1 MTWSVRMNQNIIPEL
16 YFFAASLTV
25 GFALAIL
32 YDLLRIFRRFI
43 RHSLFFV
50 SVEDFLFWFIAGIAG
65 FYMIYVYN
73 DGIIRLYAI
82 VGMLLA
88 AVLYYRC
95 CSRFVVRFGTW
106 LCKLFWNP
114 IRKGLK
120 KIAKAVT
127 IIKIKCFHKKS
138 GKETGDGKEKQK
150 KKKYRV

>member
-1 MTWSVRMNQNIIPEL
+1 MNQNIIPEL

-50 SVEDFLFWFIAGIAG
+50 SVEDFLFWFIAGIVG

-88 AVLYYRC
+88 AVLYYRW
-95 CSRFVVRFGTW
+95 CSQFFVRFGTW
-106 LCKLFWNP
+106 FCKLFLNP
-114 IRKGLK
+114 LRKGLK
-120 KIAKAVT
+120 KSAKAVKM
-127 IIKIKCFHKKS
+127 IKIKCFHKKS
-138 GKETGDGKEKQK
+138 GKETGSGKEKQT

>member
-1 MTWSVRMNQNIIPEL
+1 MNQNIIPEL

-25 GFALAIL
+25 GFVLAIL

-88 AVLYYRC
+88 AVLYYRWY
-95 CSRFVVRFGTW
+95 SRFVVRFGTW

-127 IIKIKCFHKKS
+127 MVKIKCFHRKS
-138 GKETGDGKEKQK
+138 GKETRSGKEKQK
-150 KKKYRV
+150 KKKHRF